1 MKDAVLTPQGQPQ
14 RVGWHPPTIFESA
27 MPTLERRRSPR
38 RCRMGIGSSSLN
50 GLERRDS
57 SRALELDLSASAART
72 GWQWQ
77 PRRRNLSAFVGSAR
91 RLANGHTLITFGM
104 SAGGGSTGPIEVYE
118 VNQRGRHRMA
128 SGNRGDQADI
138 SRRAVALDRIGV
150 HERRAIKL
158 VLLI

>member
-1 MKDAVLTPQGQPQ
+1 
-14 RVGWHPPTIFESA
+14 
-27 MPTLERRRSPR
+27 
-38 RCRMGIGSSSLN
+38 MGIGSSSLN

-118 VNQRGRHRMA
+118 VNQQ
-128 SGNRGDQADI
+128 GDTVWHLEIAETRQI
-138 SRRAVALDRIGV
+138 FRAEPWPSIGS
-150 HERRAIKL
+150 EYTKGEQSN
-158 VLLI
+158 